1 MKKCRFLALFLAV
14 ALLLTGCNGW
24 SFESIIGDWAAQMAT
39 PFSQMEYTRPDMDK
53 MEQAVQDCID
63 SAETEKEA
71 MPVLEKVWEFYKLY
85 NSFYTQ
91 YNLANIRYFQD
102 MTDIYWEE
110 EYSFCSQNTSTAE
123 ALLEE
128 LYIALAKSPLKD
140 ALEEDDTFGEGFFDG
155 YGGDALWD
163 EQFVEMMNEEA
174 LLEEEYYDLCA
185 QAQEVAYYS
194 DEFFE
199 TYGTKMAQV
208 YVELVAL
215 RQDIAQY
222 AGYADYP
229 SFAYEFYH
237 YRDYSPQQAAVYLD
251 EIRQELVPIYKESEK
266 KGLANNSA
274 FCDTKETFSYVEK
287 CAKAMGGTVQ
297 NAFTLLKTA
306 ELYDIEYS
314 EKKYDGSFEVY
325 LTDYAVPFVFVSP
338 GMSEYDKLTFAHE
351 FGHFCNDYAAGG
363 TVVSVDVAEVF
374 SQGMEYLSLCY
385 GDADEALVQMKMA
398 DTLRVF
404 VEQAA
409 YATFEQQVYALEG
422 EELTVEAVSE
432 LYEQVGT
439 DYGFNAWNW
448 DSRDFVIIEHFFTD
462 PLYIISY
469 VMSNDVAF
477 QLYQLERA
485 QTGAGL
491 DLYMQQ
497 LTTEQANLLPFVESA
512 GLESPFGKGRVAA
525 VRETIEEILLK
536 AA

>member
-1 MKKCRFLALFLAV
+1 MKKCRFIAFLLAV

-24 SFESIIGDWAAQMAT
+24 SFESILGDLGAQLAT
-39 PFSQMEYTRPDMDK
+39 PFSQMEYTRPDMGE

-63 SAETEKEA
+63 SGETETEVAPLLDKIW
-71 MPVLEKVWEFYKLY
+71 KFYGLY

-102 MTDIYWEE
+102 MTDTYWEG
-110 EYSFCSQNTSTAE
+110 EYSFCSQNMSTAE

-128 LYIALAKSPLKD
+128 LYISLAKCPLKD
-140 ALEEDDTFGEGFFDG
+140 ALEEDKAFGEGFFDG

-163 EQFVEMMNEEA
+163 ENFIQMVNEEA

-185 QAQEVAYYS
+185 QAQGTAYYS
-194 DEFFE
+194 DEYFE

-215 RQDIAQY
+215 RQDIAEY
-222 AGYADYP
+222 AGYVDYP

-237 YRDYSPQQAAVYLD
+237 YRDYTPQQAEAYLE
-251 EIRQELVPIYKESEK
+251 EIRRELVPIYKESEK
-266 KGLANNSA
+266 RGLANSNT
-274 FCDTKETFSYVEK
+274 FCDTKETFSYVED
-287 CAKAMGGTVQ
+287 CANAMGGAVQ

-306 ELYDIEYS
+306 GLYDLTHS
-314 EKKYDGSFEVY
+314 ENKYDGSFEVF

-363 TVVSVDVAEVF
+363 TLVGIDVAEFF

-385 GDADEALVQMKMA
+385 GNADQELIQMKMA
-398 DTLRVF
+398 DSLRTF

-409 YATFEQQVYALEG
+409 YAAFEQQVYALED
-422 EELTVEAVSE
+422 EELTVAAVYD

-439 DYGFNAWNW
+439 DYGFDSWGW
-448 DSRDFVIIEHFFTD
+448 DNRDFVIVEHFFTD

-469 VMSNDVAF
+469 VVSNDAAF
-477 QLYQLERA
+477 QLYQME
-485 QTGAGL
+485 QKQSGAGL
-491 DLYMQQ
+491 DLYKEQ
-497 LTTEQANLLPFVESA
+497 LTTEQMNFLSFVESA
-512 GLESPFGKGRVAA
+512 GLESPFAQGRVAA
-525 VRETIEEILLK
+525 VRTTMEEILLK
-536 AA
+536 KD

>member
-1 MKKCRFLALFLAV
+1 MKKYRFLALLLAV

-24 SFESIIGDWAAQMAT
+24 NFESVLGNWAAQMAT
-39 PFSQMEYTRPDMDK
+39 SFSQMEYIRPDMDK
-53 MEQAVQDCID
+53 MEQTVQDCID
-63 SAETEKEA
+63 SAEVEKEA
-71 MPVLEKVWEFYKLY
+71 SPVLEKIWEFYKLY

-91 YNLANIRYFQD
+91 YNYANIRYFQD

-110 EYSFCSQNTSTAE
+110 EYSFCSQNTSAVE

-128 LYIALAKSPLKD
+128 LYISLAKSPLKD

-155 YGGDALWD
+155 YAGESLWD
-163 EQFVEMMNEEA
+163 EAFTQMMNEEA
-174 LLEEEYYDLCA
+174 QLKEEYYDLCA

-208 YVELVAL
+208 YVELIAL

-222 AGYADYP
+222 AGYEDYP
-229 SFAYEFYH
+229 TFAYEFYH
-237 YRDYSPQQAAVYLD
+237 YRDFSPQQTQAYFD

-266 KGLANNSA
+266 RGLANNDS
-274 FCDTKETFSYVEK
+274 FCTTNATFSYVEK

-297 NAFTLLKTA
+297 NAFILLKTA
-306 ELYDIEYS
+306 ELYDIDYS
-314 EKKYDGSFEVY
+314 EKKYSGSFEVY
-325 LTDYAVPFVFVSP
+325 LPDYAVPFVFVCP
-338 GMSEYDKLTFAHE
+338 GMSEYDKLTFVHE

-363 TVVSVDVAEVF
+363 TVVGVDVAEVF

-385 GDADEALVQMKMA
+385 ADADEALVQMKMA

-409 YATFEQQVYALEG
+409 YATFEQQVYALKD
-422 EELTVEAVSE
+422 EELTIEAVSE
-432 LYEQVGT
+432 LYRQVGT
-439 DYGFNAWNW
+439 DYGFDAWNW

-462 PLYIISY
+462 PLYIVSY

-477 QLYQLERA
+477 QLYQMEQE

-491 DLYMQQ
+491 DLYQEQ
-497 LTTEQANLLPFVESA
+497 LTTEQIDLLSFVESA
-512 GLESPFGKGRVAA
+512 GLESPFAEGRVAA
-525 VRETIEEILLK
+525 VRETMEDILLK